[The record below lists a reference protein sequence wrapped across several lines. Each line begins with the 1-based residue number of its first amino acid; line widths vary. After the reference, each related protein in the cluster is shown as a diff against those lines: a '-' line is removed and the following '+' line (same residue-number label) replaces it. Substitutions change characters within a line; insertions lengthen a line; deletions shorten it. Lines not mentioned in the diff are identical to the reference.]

1 MQSVYSTR
9 MHNLFYI
16 HVYISENL
24 RARISCRSDVGDGGS
39 GLVAKKI
46 HAENEFVSL
55 APFLVIR
62 FRRG

>member
-1 MQSVYSTR
+1 MGLHFIKGSSTV
-9 MHNLFYI
+9 LP
-16 HVYISENL
+16 S
-24 RARISCRSDVGDGGS
+24 GDGGS